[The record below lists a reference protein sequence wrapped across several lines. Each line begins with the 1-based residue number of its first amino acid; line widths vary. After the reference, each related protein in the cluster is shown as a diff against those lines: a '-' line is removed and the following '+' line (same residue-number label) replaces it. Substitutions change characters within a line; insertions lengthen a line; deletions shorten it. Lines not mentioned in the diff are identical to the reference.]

1 MKRHIF
7 LNDIYIMSIIKSFI
21 IVTFA
26 VVKKGVITEVLNFAL
41 DQKIAEKL
49 QNVETVKINTL
60 TKIPL
65 FK

>member
-1 MKRHIF
+1 
-7 LNDIYIMSIIKSFI
+7 MSIIKSFI

-26 VVKKGVITEVLNFAL
+26 VVRKGVITEVLNFAL